1 MRLLRKI
8 RNSYT
13 RSGILGML
21 ASSARALVF
30 YAREL
35 TPSRRQHRQRQQQR
49 EAEFDRR
56 FGVKT
61 AGDIHL
67 VDVATLPARSR
78 PFGLGYQGTS
88 EAAFVEMLS
97 VVPVDLRDFVFVDF
111 GSGLGRVLLLASEYP
126 FRSIRGVEFS
136 PDLHK
141 IACDNIRSYRSH
153 TQKCTD
159 IASICEDAAQYR
171 IPEEQTI
178 LYFYNPFLAPVMER
192 VVQNIEQSLLRT
204 PREAYLIYYNPK
216 ERHTVD
222 RSPAFSL
229 IVDRPTYCVYRSML
243 DVLRFRTDERG
254 KGFGTDATKGAFSQ

>member
-1 MRLLRKI
+1 MRLLHKI

-13 RSGILGML
+13 RSGVLGML

-30 YAREL
+30 YAKEL
-35 TPSRRQHRQRQQQR
+35 TPSRRRGRQRQHQR

-67 VDVATLPARSR
+67 VDVITLPTHSR
-78 PFGLGYQGTS
+78 PFGLGYQATS
-88 EAAFVEMLS
+88 KAAFVEMLS
-97 VVPVDLRDFVFVDF
+97 AVPTDLKDFVFVDF

-141 IACDNIRSYRSH
+141 IACDNIRSYRSD

-159 IASICEDAAQYR
+159 IASICEDAAEYK
-171 IPEEQTI
+171 IPEERTI
-178 LYFYNPFLAPVMER
+178 FYFYNPFLEPVMAR
-192 VVQNIEQSLLRT
+192 VIQNIEQSLQRKS
-204 PREAYLIYYNPK
+204 REAYLIYYNPK
-216 ERHTVD
+216 ERRPLD
-222 RSPAFSL
+222 RSAVFSL
-229 IVDRPTYCVYRSML
+229 IVETPAYCVYKSTI
-243 DVLRFRTDERG
+243 DVPQLLGRDFDVEAPKRVTL
-254 KGFGTDATKGAFSQ
+254 